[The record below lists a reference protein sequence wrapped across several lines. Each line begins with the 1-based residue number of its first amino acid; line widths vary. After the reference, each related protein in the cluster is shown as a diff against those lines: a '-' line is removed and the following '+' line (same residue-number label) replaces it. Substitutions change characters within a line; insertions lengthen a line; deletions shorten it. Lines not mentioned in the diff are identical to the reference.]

1 MKTHTL
7 TILFL
12 LLAVSFSCK
21 KKKPDPVVIPGSDTG
36 IEFISLLAAK
46 DTLVVGEQTDITA
59 TANGNGLTYQWEAPI
74 GILSGEGKTIQFTA
88 CCSGD
93 HPVTCKIKDS
103 EGNASEKTINIFAN
117 E

>member
-1 MKTHTL
+1 MKTHAL
-7 TILFL
+7 TIFVL
-12 LLAVSFSCK
+12 LLVLSFSCK
-21 KKKPDPVVIPGSDTG
+21 KKKPDPVVIPGNNIG
-36 IEFISLLAAK
+36 IEFISLTAVK

-59 TANGNGLTYQWEAPI
+59 TANGDGLTYKWEAPI

-93 HPVTCKIKDS
+93 HAVTCKIEDPK
-103 EGNASEKTINIFAN
+103 GNVAEKTINIFAN